1 MRKLKPGLLIFI
13 LCSFVVFSL
22 ASGGEAL
29 GKDIPKGI
37 WVSIFSK
44 DKVLYSRDAVKE
56 LIALCKE
63 AKINQIY
70 LQVYQSGKAYYDSKI
85 ADASKYEDMVKS
97 AGGDTIDFLLQEA
110 KNNNIEV
117 FAWINLLSLGQ
128 NDQADL
134 IKKFG
139 RDVLTK
145 DQFNRVSGR
154 SSPNESD
161 RYYLREELLFL
172 EPGDQRVAKYLIS
185 IVEEIIERY
194 PSLSGVHLDYL
205 RYPMT
210 VPFIPGSRFTKYGL
224 SYGYGL
230 KNKERFEEWS
240 GLNPLSGLKS
250 AKEYMLWDDWRRDQI
265 TSLVRRIARRVKE
278 KSPGFLVSAAV
289 VPATDRA
296 YLSMFQDWP
305 FWLEDGIVDYVV
317 LMNYTLDNQ
326 LTKELVRSSLAHRGK
341 GKVFIGIGLYL
352 MKDIS
357 GAFIEQYK
365 NVAGLSPDGIVIYS
379 YDDMND
385 LFVADLTNL

>member
-1 MRKLKPGLLIFI
+1 M
-13 LCSFVVFSL
+13 LCSFGIFSQTF
-22 ASGGEAL
+22 AGEIL
-29 GKDIPKGI
+29 ERDLPRGI

-44 DKVLYSRDAVKE
+44 NKVLYSRAAVKE

-85 ADASKYEDMVKS
+85 ADSSKYKDMVKS

-110 KNNNIEV
+110 RNNNIEV

-154 SSPNESD
+154 NNPNESD
-161 RYYLREELLFL
+161 KYYLREELLFL

-185 IVEEIIERY
+185 IAEEVVERY
-194 PSLSGVHLDYL
+194 PLFSGVHLDYL

-240 GLNPLSGLKS
+240 GLDPLSGLKS
-250 AKEYMLWDDWRRDQI
+250 AKEFMLWDDWRRDQI
-265 TSLVRRIARRVKE
+265 TSLIRRIARRVKE
-278 KSPGFLVSAAV
+278 KSPGLLVSAAV

-305 FWLEDGIVDYVV
+305 FWLEEGIVDYVV
-317 LMNYTLDNQ
+317 LMNYTLDNR

-385 LFVADLTNL
+385 LSAADLTNL